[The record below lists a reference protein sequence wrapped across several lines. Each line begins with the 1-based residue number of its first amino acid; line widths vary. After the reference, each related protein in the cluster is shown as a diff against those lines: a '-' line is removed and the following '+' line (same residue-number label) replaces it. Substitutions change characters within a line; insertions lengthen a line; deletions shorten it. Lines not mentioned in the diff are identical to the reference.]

1 MRLRPSVWMAAVAL
15 LLLGTI
21 AWADQIVLKD
31 GTVYSGKFVRG
42 DSNVV
47 DFRILGRIE
56 TFKLADIAQIVFKEP
71 ELESSSAGR
80 IMKTPAPPPAPAL
93 DPPQRPLSSDSQES
107 ESPRAAGPT
116 NPPRTTGMGSGAQTA
131 KGEVTLPVGTPIT
144 IRTSTNIDTDR
155 NRIGDIFE
163 ATLEQP
169 LVWGDQIIFPRGTTK
184 ATLEQPLVWG
194 DQIIFPRGTTTKGR
208 IAYAAESGQLSGQ
221 AQLILELTEIVAN
234 GRPYFLRTSDY
245 AEKGVIRANRTVAT
259 VGGTAALGAIIG
271 AIAGGGTG
279 AAVGAA
285 SGAAVGTGVQVM
297 TRGQV
302 LKIPSETILE
312 FRLQSP
318 LNVER

>member
-1 MRLRPSVWMAAVAL
+1 MVAVAL
-15 LLLGTI
+15 LLLGTM

-42 DSNVV
+42 DSNAV

-56 TFKLADIAQIVFKEP
+56 TFKLADVAQIVFREP
-71 ELESSSAGR
+71 ELESSSVSR
-80 IMKTPAPPPAPAL
+80 IMKTPAPPPAPAA
-93 DPPQRPLSSDSQES
+93 DPPQQPLSSYPKES
-107 ESPRAAGPT
+107 EPPRAAGPT
-116 NPPRTTGMGSGAQTA
+116 NPPRTTGGGAAAQTS

-169 LVWGDQIIFPRGTTK
+169 LVWGDQT
-184 ATLEQPLVWG
+184 
-194 DQIIFPRGTTTKGR
+194 IFPRGTTTKGR
-208 IAYAAESGQLSGQ
+208 IAYAAESGKLSGQ

-245 AEKGVIRANRTVAT
+245 AEKGVNRANRTAAT

-318 LNVER
+318 LTVDGP

>member
-1 MRLRPSVWMAAVAL
+1 MAAVAL
-15 LLLGTI
+15 LLLGTL

-42 DSNVV
+42 DSSAV

-56 TFKLADIAQIVFKEP
+56 TFKLADVAQIVFKEP
-71 ELESSSAGR
+71 ELESSPASR
-80 IMKTPAPPPAPAL
+80 IRKTPAPPPAPAL
-93 DPPQRPLSSDSQES
+93 DPQQRPLSSYPQES
-107 ESPRAAGPT
+107 EPPRVAGPT
-116 NPPRTTGMGSGAQTA
+116 NPPRTTGVGSGAQTA

-144 IRTSTNIDTDR
+144 IRTSTSIDTDR
-155 NRIGDIFE
+155 NRIGDVFE

-169 LVWGDQIIFPRGTTK
+169 LVWGDQTIFPRS
-184 ATLEQPLVWG
+184 
-194 DQIIFPRGTTTKGR
+194 TTTKGR
-208 IAYAAESGQLSGQ
+208 IAYAAESGKLSGQ

-245 AEKGVIRANRTVAT
+245 AEKGVNRANRTAAT

-318 LNVER
+318 LTVDVP